1 MKRLNTL
8 FSSIFTGSLLGVAW
22 LCLVPISSLA
32 QLTHINTN
40 IEFTPPPLEDRGR
53 PYSGR
58 RQGAASRGSCQLSE
72 QQTGLTALVPNTQ
85 VKLEETAETAD
96 NAYLSNYESV
106 LSLTT
111 EALPAFWF
119 YVPYSS
125 EDIKEFEFVL
135 QDESGNEVYQE
146 TFISH
151 HETPGIVQIT
161 LPETLS
167 PLRLDATYQWFFL
180 THCES
185 GTTALSPE
193 VGGWIRRVELASNLQ
208 TQLDD
213 ATALEMA
220 SIYASNGIWQNA
232 VTVLG
237 ELYRESPENTMFRDN
252 WSSLLTSVDLESISE
267 QPLLELLSI
276 D

>member
-1 MKRLNTL
+1 M
-8 FSSIFTGSLLGVAW
+8 
-22 LCLVPISSLA
+22 
-32 QLTHINTN
+32 
-40 IEFTPPPLEDRGR
+40 
-53 PYSGR
+53 
-58 RQGAASRGSCQLSE
+58 
-72 QQTGLTALVPNTQ
+72 PNTQ
-85 VKLEETAETAD
+85 VKLEEAAD

-111 EALPAFWF
+111 EALPDFWF

-125 EDIKEFEFVL
+125 EDITEFEFVL
-135 QDESGNEVYQE
+135 QDESGDEVYQE

-185 GTTALSPE
+185 GATALSPE

-208 TQLDD
+208 TQLDN

-220 SIYASNGIWQNA
+220 SIYASVYLSSTNCLYQKFFGDGGSEFSQHSATAFELA
-232 VTVLG
+232 VCHQLL
-237 ELYRESPENTMFRDN
+237 LY
-252 WSSLLTSVDLESISE
+252 L
-267 QPLLELLSI
+267 
-276 D
+276 

>member
-1 MKRLNTL
+1 MKRLHPL
-8 FSSIFTGSLLGVAW
+8 FNSTFAGSVLGAAW
-22 LCLVPISSLA
+22 LGPAPLHSLA
-32 QLTHINTN
+32 QLSQINTN
-40 IEFTPPPLEDRGR
+40 IEFTPPPVEDRGR

-85 VKLEETAETAD
+85 IKLEETAD
-96 NAYLSNYESV
+96 NAYLSNYELV

-135 QDESGNEVYQE
+135 QDESGNEVYQA

-151 HETPGIVQIT
+151 GETPGIVQIT

-185 GTTALSPE
+185 DATALSPE

-208 TQLDD
+208 TQLDN
-213 ATALEMA
+213 ATALETA

-232 VTVLG
+232 ITVLG
-237 ELYRESPENTMFRDN
+237 ELYRESPENSMFRDN
-252 WSSLLTSVDLESISE
+252 WSSLLTSVDLETILE